1 MILAIALVGWFV
13 FQFVVQQSF
22 YDWLGDRIDNLTD

>member
-1 MILAIALVGWFV
+1 MALIGWFV
-13 FQFVVQQSF
+13 FQFVIQESF